1 MTDTS
6 EVLVET
12 RGPLAIVTL
21 NRPKALN
28 ALTFNMIK
36 ELDSNLRSISKD
48 SSITAVALLGAGEK
62 AFCAGG
68 DVVALTRRD
77 EGSDELRAEFFRE
90 EYVLNHLIHTFP
102 KPYIPLVD
110 GISMGGG
117 VGVSVHGSHT
127 VATEKVM
134 FAMPETAIGLFP
146 DVGGSYFLPRLP
158 GELGTYLALTNSRL
172 KGRDVV
178 GGGIYDAYV
187 ESARLPELVDALADA
202 DWSGDADAVADA
214 AIGRFAAE
222 AGTFALEAERACID
236 RCFGFDTVQ
245 DILAALDA
253 TASPFADEAAAAIRA
268 KSPLMSA
275 VSLKQLRLGRDLSF
289 EDCMV
294 MEYRMTQACMAGTE
308 FFEGVRAMLV
318 DKDRS
323 PNWSPDTLDAV
334 TPEMID
340 AHFVALGDKDLSL

>member
-1 MTDTS
+1 MTENS

-36 ELDSNLRSISKD
+36 ELDKTLRAISEDKRVA
-48 SSITAVALLGAGEK
+48 AVALLGAGEK

-77 EGSDELRAEFFRE
+77 EGSDALRAEFFRE

-117 VGVSVHGSHT
+117 VGVSVHGSHK

-172 KGRDVV
+172 KGGDVV
-178 GGGIYDAYV
+178 SGGIYDAYV
-187 ESARLPELVDALADA
+187 ESARIPELVDALVDA

-214 AIGRFAAE
+214 VIGRFSRE

-236 RCFGFDTVQ
+236 RCFAFDTVQ
-245 DILAALDA
+245 DILDALDA
-253 TASPFADEAAAAIRA
+253 TDSPFAEEAAAAIRA